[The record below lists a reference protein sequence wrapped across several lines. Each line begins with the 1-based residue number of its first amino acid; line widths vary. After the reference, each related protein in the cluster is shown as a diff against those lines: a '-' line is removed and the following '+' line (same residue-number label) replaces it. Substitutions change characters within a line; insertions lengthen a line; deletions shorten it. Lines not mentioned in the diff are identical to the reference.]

1 MKKIIFLAI
10 VVFFYNCS
18 PVLHSNVSYQ
28 TRNDFKGVAE
38 NTKNEFLKQK
48 NATSNTKSVLILS
61 QGFKGEKIIVKQNE
75 KIIYSEYPISHVKTK
90 YADSFSFNNTVDLIL
105 YDNYS
110 KEEITIKSDKIGNN
124 KFIYV
129 MKYIENEKTKYKITV
144 SNTLRAM
151 K

>member
-18 PVLHSNVSYQ
+18 SVLHSNVSYQ